1 MIEIIKILNQ
11 IIEDKNTLLK
21 NLKND
26 KSKVFIEQEI
36 KKLTFCIETLSNE
49 YNDNQIKIKAFKNS
63 IDQLTKQNQKFHLIC
78 LLFGIDDFKTYQ
90 LYNKEYLVELVKD
103 YRENNLVKIPFALPV
118 NKKNPYRSF
127 ICKDTGKYILKKN

>member
-49 YNDNQIKIKAFKNS
+49 YNDNKIKIKAF
-63 IDQLTKQNQKFHLIC
+63 
-78 LLFGIDDFKTYQ
+78 
-90 LYNKEYLVELVKD
+90 
-103 YRENNLVKIPFALPV
+103 
-118 NKKNPYRSF
+118 
-127 ICKDTGKYILKKN
+127 